1 MSPFCSVDTGGNHL
15 IDMLV
20 LVNVTTVKLCGAPLG
35 TNQLTKFKDRQHKT
49 KLDFCQ

>member
-20 LVNVTTVKLCGAPLG
+20 LVNVTTVKFCGGELG
-35 TNQLTKFKDRQHKT
+35 TEEKYIITSPGANYNCNL
-49 KLDFCQ
+49 L

>member
-35 TNQLTKFKDRQHKT
+35 TNQ
-49 KLDFCQ
+49 